1 MTLKIRSQSAEQ
13 EVRRHSRKRIVKKGV
28 NLTATYLLLSVLA
41 ILCAGP
47 FLWMFLTSIKSGQNI
62 YDLTLWVKNPTLD
75 NYTGVIEYLD
85 LTKYIGNT
93 LIITFFSILLDVV
106 FSAMCAYPLACID
119 FHGKNLVNSLLMAAM
134 IIPAAA
140 SMIINYLTIRN
151 LHLINTYA
159 GVILPGAVKV
169 FSVVLMR
176 QAFFKVPK
184 EMTEAAELDGAG
196 EFMILWRITLP
207 QIFPTAI
214 TIIVMDFI
222 GKWNEYLWPIISLT
236 DPSLYPLSTALQYLN
251 SSLSYKFGY
260 IAAGTVISVLPVT
273 ILFFFCQKYYVD
285 AVSGAVKG

>member
-1 MTLKIRSQSAEQ
+1 MTLNSKQKTPYRKPK
-13 EVRRHSRKRIVKKGV
+13 VRRLVKK
-28 NLTATYLLLSVLA
+28 TANYTASYTLLILLS

-47 FLWMFLTSIKSGQNI
+47 FLWMVLTSIKSGQNI
-62 YDLTLWVKNPTLD
+62 YDLTLVVEHPTLD
-75 NYTGVIEYLD
+75 NYTGVIQYLN

-93 LIITFFSILLDVV
+93 LIITFTSIALDVV
-106 FSAMCAYPLACID
+106 FSAMCAYPLAMMD
-119 FHGKNLVNSLLMAAM
+119 FRGKKLVNGILMASM

-140 SMIINYLTIRN
+140 ATIINYLTIRN

-169 FSVVLMR
+169 FSVVLLR
-176 QAFFKVPK
+176 QAYFKIPK
-184 EMTEAAELDGAG
+184 EMIEAAEIDGAG
-196 EFMILWRITLP
+196 SFRILWQVTLP
-207 QIFPTAI
+207 QIRPTCI

-222 GKWNEYLWPIISLT
+222 GKWNEYLWPVISLT
-236 DPSLYPLSTALQYLN
+236 DPDMYPLSTALQYLN

-260 IAAGTVISVLPVT
+260 IAAGTVISVLPVA

>member
-1 MTLKIRSQSAEQ
+1 MTLDSCAQTAAREAHARG
-13 EVRRHSRKRIVKKGV
+13 RRRRLRKGV
-28 NLTATYLLLSVLA
+28 NYLASYVLLILLA

-62 YDLTLWVKNPTLD
+62 YDLTLWVKNPTIA
-75 NYTGVIEYLD
+75 NYTGVIEYLN

-93 LIITFFSILLDVV
+93 LIITLSSIALDVV
-106 FSAMCAYPLACID
+106 LSAMCAYPLACID
-119 FHGKNLVNSLLMAAM
+119 FRGKNIVNTMLMAAM

-140 SMIINYLTIRN
+140 ATIINYLTIRN
-151 LHLINTYA
+151 MHLINTYA

-169 FSVVLMR
+169 FSVVLLR
-176 QAFFKVPK
+176 QAFFKIPK

-196 EFMILWRITLP
+196 EFRILWKITLP
-207 QIFPTAI
+207 QIMPTVI
-214 TIIVMDFI
+214 TIVVMDFI

-236 DPSLYPLSTALQYLN
+236 DPNLYPLSTALQYLN

-260 IAAGTVISVLPVT
+260 IAAGTVISVLPVAL
-273 ILFFFCQKYYVD
+273 LFFFCQKYYVD